1 MHQETQNSLLNQL
14 IDQLKTSEKSADD
27 LFSEQQEL
35 WHSLGFNQAQVG
47 LWLASLPA
55 RHILNEPKSV
65 YQTTSSITEHLA
77 TLLQNS
83 GGRMPLTQVLKKLP
97 AGMTITEQQ
106 LRKLAEQNHQMSVKG
121 PFIILDT

>member
-1 MHQETQNSLLNQL
+1 MYQETQNSLLNQL

-35 WHSLGFNQAQVG
+35 WYSLGFNQAQVA

-55 RHILNEPKSV
+55 RNILNEPKSV
-65 YQTTSSITEHLA
+65 YQTTSNITEHIA
-77 TLLQNS
+77 TLLRKS
-83 GGRMPLTQVLKKLP
+83 GGRMLLTQILKKLP

-121 PFIILDT
+121 PFLVLDT

>member
-14 IDQLKTSEKSADD
+14 IDQLKTSKKSADD

-35 WHSLGFNQAQVG
+35 WYSLGFNQTQVA

-55 RHILNEPKSV
+55 RNILNEPKSA
-65 YQTTSSITEHLA
+65 YQTTSNITEHIA
-77 TLLQNS
+77 TLLRKS
-83 GGRMPLTQVLKKLP
+83 GGRMLLTQILKKLP

-106 LRKLAEQNHQMSVKG
+106 LRKLAEQNYQMSVKG
-121 PFIILDT
+121 PFLVLNT

>member
-14 IDQLKTSEKSADD
+14 VDQFKTSKKSADD

-35 WHSLGFNQAQVG
+35 WHALGFNQAQVA

-55 RHILNEPKSV
+55 RHVLNEPKSE
-65 YQTTSSITEHLA
+65 YQTTSNIAEYLTA
-77 TLLQNS
+77 LLRKS
-83 GGRMPLTQVLKKLP
+83 GGRLPLSQVLKKLP
-97 AGMTITEQQ
+97 AGTTITEQQ

-121 PFIILDT
+121 PFLVLDT

>member
-1 MHQETQNSLLNQL
+1 MYQETQNSLLNQL

-35 WHSLGFNQAQVG
+35 WYSLGFNQAQVA

-55 RHILNEPKSV
+55 RNILNEPKSA
-65 YQTTSSITEHLA
+65 YQTTSNITEHIA
-77 TLLQNS
+77 TLLRKS
-83 GGRMPLTQVLKKLP
+83 GGRMLLTQILKKLP

-106 LRKLAEQNHQMSVKG
+106 LRKLAEQNYQMSVKG
-121 PFIILDT
+121 PFLVLDT

>member
-1 MHQETQNSLLNQL
+1 MYQETQNSLLNQL

-35 WHSLGFNQAQVG
+35 WYSLGFNQAQVA

-55 RHILNEPKSV
+55 RNILNEPKSV
-65 YQTTSSITEHLA
+65 YQTTSNITEHIA
-77 TLLQNS
+77 TLLRKS
-83 GGRMPLTQVLKKLP
+83 GGRMLLTQILKKLP

-106 LRKLAEQNHQMSVKG
+106 LRKLAEQNYQMSVKG
-121 PFIILDT
+121 PFLVLNT

>member
-1 MHQETQNSLLNQL
+1 MNQESQNSLLNQL

-35 WHSLGFNQAQVG
+35 WHALGFNQAQVA

-55 RHILNEPKSV
+55 RNILNEPKSA
-65 YQTTSSITEHLA
+65 YQTTSNITEHLTA
-77 TLLQNS
+77 LLRNS
-83 GGRMPLTQVLKKLP
+83 GGRIPLTQALKKLP

-121 PFIILDT
+121 PFIVLDT

>member
-35 WHSLGFNQAQVG
+35 WHSLGFNQAQVA
-47 LWLASLPA
+47 LWLASLPV
-55 RHILNEPKSV
+55 RHVLNEPKSA

-77 TLLQNS
+77 TLLRNS

-97 AGMTITEQQ
+97 AGTTITEQQ

-121 PFIILDT
+121 PFIVLDN

>member
-1 MHQETQNSLLNQL
+1 MYQETQNSLLNQL

-35 WHSLGFNQAQVG
+35 WYSLGFNQAQVA

-55 RHILNEPKSV
+55 RNILNEPKSA
-65 YQTTSSITEHLA
+65 YQTTSNITEHIA
-77 TLLQNS
+77 TLLRKS
-83 GGRMPLTQVLKKLP
+83 GGRMLLTQILKKLP

-106 LRKLAEQNHQMSVKG
+106 LRKLAEQNYQMSVKG
-121 PFIILDT
+121 PFLVLNT